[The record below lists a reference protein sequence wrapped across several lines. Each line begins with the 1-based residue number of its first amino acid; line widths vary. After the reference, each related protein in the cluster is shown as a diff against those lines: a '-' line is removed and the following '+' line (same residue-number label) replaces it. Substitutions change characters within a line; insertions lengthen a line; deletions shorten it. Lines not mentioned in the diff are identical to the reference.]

1 MSSTIRVAISG
12 GGLAGA
18 TLFHSLLHCPHLDVH
33 IFESAT
39 AFKEVGMAIGVT
51 RNALAA
57 LELIGPSA
65 IQALERAGAVPM
77 RGVRFMVAQGEGQ
90 GNVID
95 EVDEANAGQHL
106 TSIVRRA
113 AFLRELLANAPESR
127 MHASKELHKVNQEP
141 GGPVTL
147 HFTDGTTYECDIL
160 IGADGI
166 HSTVRQLI
174 LGNDP
179 AATPRNTG
187 VWLIMTL
194 QPYTEA
200 KASVGRGAID
210 FERAREYSWVG
221 RGTYVLHNLLSDGQ
235 LVQFVVASVDKEAD
249 SGEWHRS
256 VTADEIRG
264 LYQDWPPHL
273 TKAINELICKQPE
286 HKAIYLW
293 EHLPAPTYV
302 SGPVCV
308 MGDAVHA
315 KTPWQGSGGGM
326 SIEDSM
332 ILYTLLGRSK
342 TPADALTALKVYD
355 QVRRPRTPRVVESSR
370 VTGEV
375 LTGISEQTASYVK
388 RPGTLLRRWDFIPD
402 IDMENHRNEA
412 VSIMEAA
419 LQGSPQSLAMSL
431 IDTSSM
437 LGYILSAVFT
447 GIGALSF
454 VSSEKGQHNFGVL
467 LQLDASYPATTVKQK
482 QLDSPATDTTRNE

>member
-39 AFKEVGMAIGVT
+39 AFKEAGMAIGVT
-51 RNALAA
+51 RNALAT

-65 IQALERAGAVPM
+65 VQALEWAGAVPM

-90 GNVID
+90 GNLID
-95 EVDEANAGQHL
+95 EVDEATTGQRL
-106 TSIVRRA
+106 TSIVHRA
-113 AFLRELLANAPESR
+113 TFLRELLAHAPQNR
-127 MHASKELHKVNQEP
+127 MHASKKLHKVYQEP
-141 GGPVTL
+141 GGPVIL
-147 HFTDGTTYECDIL
+147 HFTDETTHECDIL

-179 AATPRNTG
+179 AATTRNTG

-200 KASVGRGAID
+200 RASVGKGSID
-210 FERAREYSWVG
+210 FECAREYSWIG
-221 RGTYVLHNLLSDGQ
+221 HGTYVLHNLLSDGQ
-235 LVQFVVASVDKEAD
+235 LVQFVVASVDMEAD
-249 SGEWHRS
+249 SGQWHRT
-256 VTADEIRG
+256 VTADKIKR

-273 TKAINELICKQPE
+273 TKAINELFCNQPE

-293 EHLPAPTYV
+293 EHPPAPTYV

-308 MGDAVHA
+308 MGDAAHA
-315 KTPWQGSGGGM
+315 TTPWQGSGGGM

-342 TPADALTALKVYD
+342 TAADALTALKVYD
-355 QVRRPRTPRVVESSR
+355 QVRRPRTQRIVESSR

-375 LTGISEQTASYVK
+375 STGISEQTASYVK
-388 RPGTLLRRWDFIPD
+388 RPGTLLRRWNFILD

-412 VSIMEAA
+412 ISIMETA
-419 LQGSPQSLAMSL
+419 LEGGRARFFQ
-431 IDTSSM
+431 
-437 LGYILSAVFT
+437 
-447 GIGALSF
+447 
-454 VSSEKGQHNFGVL
+454 
-467 LQLDASYPATTVKQK
+467 
-482 QLDSPATDTTRNE
+482 